1 MSVELKDNKWVDNS
15 KDLTALSQVEGTSIP
30 PFFPRLSILIIIL
43 LLFFIGVL
51 FLPWIQVSSG
61 QGQITALHPEDRIQ
75 QIVSTVNGRVAK
87 WYVRDG
93 SQVKKGDKIAE
104 IMDVDPYYLNRLKS
118 ETSAMEERLNAAVE
132 ATRLAQSNFNRQR
145 KLYGDGLASK
155 REYEMAEITYQKA
168 RSDQQYYKS
177 LLIKS
182 QTALSRQTSQVILAD
197 RDGIVVNTLA
207 SSNIKVVKTG
217 DVLATFLPNTSNI
230 AAEIFISGN
239 DVPLVNPGRKVRLVF
254 DGWPSIQFSGWPSVS
269 IGTFGGIVKVVD
281 FAASQNGKFRV
292 LVEPDPN
299 DHPWPSKNYLRMG
312 AQTQGYIQLN
322 KVFLGYE
329 LWRQLNGFP
338 IAINN
343 KSNAATL
350 SGSGALV
357 PDSSNGGKK
366 EGSDEAYPKDN

>member
-1 MSVELKDNKWVDNS
+1 MSAEFKENRWLNNS
-15 KDLTALSQVEGTSIP
+15 KDLTVLSQVDGTSIP
-30 PFFPRLSILIIIL
+30 RFFPRLSILIIIL

-104 IMDVDPYYLNRLKS
+104 IIDVDPYYLNRLKS
-118 ETSAMEERLNAAVE
+118 ETSTMEERLNAAVE

-145 KLYGDGLASK
+145 KLFGEGLASK

-177 LLIKS
+177 QLIKS
-182 QTALSRQTSQVILAD
+182 QAALARQTSQVILAD

-207 SSNIKVVKTG
+207 SSNTKVVKTA

-281 FAASQNGKFRV
+281 FAASQNG
-292 LVEPDPN
+292 
-299 DHPWPSKNYLRMG
+299 
-312 AQTQGYIQLN
+312 
-322 KVFLGYE
+322 
-329 LWRQLNGFP
+329 
-338 IAINN
+338 
-343 KSNAATL
+343 
-350 SGSGALV
+350 
-357 PDSSNGGKK
+357 
-366 EGSDEAYPKDN
+366 